1 MYLDVIDVSGLI
13 LKILWNDVFYLC
25 GDMCLDQWLWFL
37 WHLCFLDVTTP
48 AISFTSTI
56 QVSDLTWFGA
66 YIIQGAHH
74 LNMFQEIVRIMRVFR
89 NASDIMPISKVED
102 SHYTPGKH
110 RGKDRTFLDTGS
122 GLLVPYSQIDLP
134 RNQQL
139 VSIRNQTIFT
149 GLCWLYPSFFSQS
162 QGLNSNV
169 CWLWAKSII
178 SHILMSVRS
187 LRMDQSFALNSKD
200 RAKNMIFTPF
210 TSQVLCISFTLW

>member
-1 MYLDVIDVSGLI
+1 
-13 LKILWNDVFYLC
+13 
-25 GDMCLDQWLWFL
+25 MCLDQWLWFL

-149 GLCWLYPSFFSQS
+149 GPGC
-162 QGLNSNV
+162 V
-169 CWLWAKSII
+169 DCI
-178 SHILMSVRS
+178 SHSSVRV
-187 LRMDQSFALNSKD
+187 RG
-200 RAKNMIFTPF
+200 
-210 TSQVLCISFTLW
+210 

>member
-1 MYLDVIDVSGLI
+1 M
-13 LKILWNDVFYLC
+13 
-25 GDMCLDQWLWFL
+25 
-37 WHLCFLDVTTP
+37 
-48 AISFTSTI
+48 
-56 QVSDLTWFGA
+56 SDLTWFGA

-169 CWLWAKSII
+169 YWLWAKSII